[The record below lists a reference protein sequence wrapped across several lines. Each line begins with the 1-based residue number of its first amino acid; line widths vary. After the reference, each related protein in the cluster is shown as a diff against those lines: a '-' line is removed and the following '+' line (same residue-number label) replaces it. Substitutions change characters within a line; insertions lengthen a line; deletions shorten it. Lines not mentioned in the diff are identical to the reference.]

1 MFERIQEQEFFSERD
16 SANISKQLLN
26 AVNYL
31 HCKGV
36 VHRDLKPENI
46 LLDKDTENP
55 RVTIIDFSTATVKP
69 LNGMLTQ
76 NVGTPYYMAPE
87 VIKGSYDQK
96 CDVWSLGVMIYVLL
110 CGYPPFNGA
119 NKNQIINSVLNGD
132 LKFPA

>member
-1 MFERIQEQEFFSERD
+1 
-16 SANISKQLLN
+16 
-26 AVNYL
+26 
-31 HCKGV
+31 V

-132 LKFPA
+132 FKFPAKEWGSISKEAKDLVTKLLRYNPKDRPEPS